1 MPRMRPWWRVARTL
15 ADGLLR
21 VLLRREVRGLERLPR
36 AGGVI
41 LAANHGSFWDPP
53 VLGATL
59 PREFATMT
67 RASFF
72 GVPGFGSLIAS
83 LGAFPVGAGGS
94 DRRAIV
100 HAARLLREGG
110 ALLVFPEGG
119 RMKDGRLHP
128 GLPGLGLIAALA
140 RVPIVPIHVAGTN
153 HIRRCIARREQV
165 RIAIGEPLPWAL
177 WPSAGDPSTPSGRAR
192 HQAISDRVMQEIAR
206 LRDEDDR
213 VQAKRS
219 PPERARRGAIS
230 GERGGSR

>member
-1 MPRMRPWWRVARTL
+1 MPRMRPWWRVARTA

-21 VLLRREVRGLERLPR
+21 LLLRREVHGLERIPR

-72 GVPGFGSLIAS
+72 GVPGFGALLES
-83 LGAFPVGAGGS
+83 LGAFPVERGGS
-94 DRRAIV
+94 NRRALQ
-100 HAARLLREGG
+100 HAVRVLEEGG

-119 RMKDGRLHP
+119 RMKDGLLHR
-128 GLPGLGLIAALA
+128 GLPGLGLLAARA
-140 RVPIVPIHVAGTN
+140 RVPVVPIHVAGTN
-153 HIRRCIARREQV
+153 HIRRCIARRESV
-165 RIAIGEPLPWAL
+165 RIAIGEPLPAAL
-177 WPSAGDPSTPSGRAR
+177 WPPAGDPSTPSGRAR

-206 LRDEDDR
+206 LRD
-213 VQAKRS
+213 
-219 PPERARRGAIS
+219 GAVS
-230 GERGGSR
+230 EERGGSSR